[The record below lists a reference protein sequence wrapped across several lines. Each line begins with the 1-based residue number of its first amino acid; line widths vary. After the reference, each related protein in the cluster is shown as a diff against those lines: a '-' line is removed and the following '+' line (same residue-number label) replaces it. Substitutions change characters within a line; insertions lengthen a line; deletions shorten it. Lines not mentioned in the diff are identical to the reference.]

1 MPHSPPLLSRGLTLL
16 MATATGLT
24 VASNYYA
31 QPLLHT
37 IAAEFGLSSGYAG
50 LIVIAAQ
57 LSYGAGLFFLVP
69 LGDLLEQRRLVVA
82 MTLLSA
88 VGLLLSW
95 AAPSVGLLIL
105 GTSITGVF
113 SVAAQVLVPMAA
125 SMAEPEHRGR
135 VVGTLMSGLLLGI
148 LLARAVSGSLSA
160 IAGWRSIYL
169 LASVLMLISAIWLWQ
184 ALPQRRESV
193 GMDYPQLLASVLQL
207 LVEEPVLRL
216 RALLGMMSF
225 CLFALFWTPLAFLLA
240 NEPYEFSDATIGL
253 FGLVGAVG
261 AFAASL
267 GGRLADRGK
276 GYLATLIG
284 LAALL
289 LAWIPLVWA
298 EQSLIALLVGVV
310 ILDLAVQLVHVSNQN
325 AVYALQPQARNRL
338 NAGYIT
344 CYFIGGALGSILG
357 SQLYQ
362 WQGWSAVVVSGISI
376 SLLALAVGSIGLAI
390 QRRTDSIL
398 DTGLLSGVNK

>member
-1 MPHSPPLLSRGLTLL
+1 MLHSPPLLSRGLTLL

-184 ALPQRRESV
+184 ALPQRRGSV

-398 DTGLLSGVNK
+398 DAQACYLA

>member
-1 MPHSPPLLSRGLTLL
+1 MPHIPPLLSRGLTLL

-31 QPLLHT
+31 QPLLRT
-37 IAAEFGLSSGYAG
+37 IAAEFSLDTGYAG

-69 LGDLLEQRRLVVA
+69 LGDLLEQRRLVVV

-95 AAPSVGLLIL
+95 AAPSAVWLIL
-105 GTSITGVF
+105 GTSLTGLF

-148 LLARAVSGSLSA
+148 LLARTAAGSLSTL
-160 IAGWRSIYL
+160 AGWRSIYL
-169 LASVLMLISAIWLWQ
+169 LASALMLISAIGLWR
-184 ALPQRRESV
+184 ALPQRRQSV
-193 GMDYPQLLASVLQL
+193 GMPYPQLLASVLRL
-207 LVEEPVLRL
+207 FVEEPVLRL
-216 RALLGMMSF
+216 RAVLGMLSF

-240 NEPYEFSDATIGL
+240 RAPYEFSDATIGL
-253 FGLVGAVG
+253 FGLAGAAG
-261 AFAASL
+261 ALSASL

-276 GYLATLIG
+276 GHLATFVG
-284 LAALL
+284 LVALL
-289 LAWIPLVWA
+289 LAWIPLAWA

-310 ILDLAVQLVHVSNQN
+310 VLDLAVQLVHVSNQN
-325 AVYALQPQARNRL
+325 AVYALQPKARNRL
-338 NAGYIT
+338 NSGYIT
-344 CYFIGGALGSILG
+344 CYFVGGALGSTLG

-362 WQGWSAVVVSGISI
+362 WHGWTGVVLAGIAI
-376 SLLALAVGSIGLAI
+376 SLLALAAGSIGLI
-390 QRRTDSIL
+390 NQRRPDRAVAV
-398 DTGLLSGVNK
+398 TGRG

>member
-1 MPHSPPLLSRGLTLL
+1 MLHSPPLLSRGLTLL

-398 DTGLLSGVNK
+398 DAQACYLA

>member
-1 MPHSPPLLSRGLTLL
+1 MPHSPPSLSRGLTLL

-398 DTGLLSGVNK
+398 DAQACYLA

>member
-1 MPHSPPLLSRGLTLL
+1 MPHSPPSLSRGLTLL

-376 SLLALAVGSIGLAI
+376 SLLALVVGSIGLAI

-398 DTGLLSGVNK
+398 DAQACYLA

>member
-1 MPHSPPLLSRGLTLL
+1 
-16 MATATGLT
+16 
-24 VASNYYA
+24 
-31 QPLLHT
+31 
-37 IAAEFGLSSGYAG
+37 
-50 LIVIAAQ
+50 
-57 LSYGAGLFFLVP
+57 
-69 LGDLLEQRRLVVA
+69 
-82 MTLLSA
+82 
-88 VGLLLSW
+88 
-95 AAPSVGLLIL
+95 
-105 GTSITGVF
+105 
-113 SVAAQVLVPMAA
+113 
-125 SMAEPEHRGR
+125 
-135 VVGTLMSGLLLGI
+135 MSGLLLGI

-398 DTGLLSGVNK
+398 DAQACYLA